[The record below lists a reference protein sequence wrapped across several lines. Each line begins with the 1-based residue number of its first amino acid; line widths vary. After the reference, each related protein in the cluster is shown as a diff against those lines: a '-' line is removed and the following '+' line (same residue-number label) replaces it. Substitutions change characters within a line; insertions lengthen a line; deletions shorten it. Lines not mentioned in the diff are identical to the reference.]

1 MSRYREIDLGKVKT
15 VSILKRQ
22 SKVRREEVAGCVEP
36 GASFSD
42 FWKSLPS
49 ILASGDL
56 KDLAVGISGA
66 VKRGKPVLLLA
77 GAHVIKVGLSPL
89 IIRLME
95 RGVLS
100 GIALNG
106 AGAIHDAELSYFGHT
121 SEDVTAALRDGR
133 FGMARETADIL
144 NQTVRE
150 GCRERLGFGEALGR
164 RILSDGPPNARL
176 SILAQAYRLNV
187 PVTVHAALGTDIV
200 HQHPS
205 ADGAAIGEASLRDF
219 RIFAGLVS
227 GLHRGGVVLL
237 FGSAVILPEVFL
249 KALTV
254 ARNVHKRVDHFT
266 TASFDM
272 ISHYRPRMNVVLRP
286 NQEGGV
292 GYQFTGHHEILFP
305 LLAAAVL
312 ETLAADGP
320 SGSRS
325 GSGSS
330 RKPRRK

>member
-1 MSRYREIDLGKVKT
+1 MSRYREIDLKKVKT
-15 VSILKRQ
+15 VSILRRK
-22 SKVRREEVAGCVEP
+22 SKMRREQVAGCIGP

-56 KDLAVGISGA
+56 KDLAVRTAGA
-66 VKRGKPVLLLA
+66 VRKGKPVLLLA
-77 GAHVIKVGLSPL
+77 GAHVIKVGLSPV

-95 RGVLS
+95 RGVL
-100 GIALNG
+100 GGVALNG

-121 SEDVTAALRDGR
+121 SEDVTAALSGGR
-133 FGMARETADIL
+133 FGMARETADLL
-144 NQTVRE
+144 NLTVRD

-164 RILSDGPPNARL
+164 RILSDSPPNAGL

-219 RIFAGLVS
+219 RIFAELVS

-254 ARNVHKRVDHFT
+254 ARNVHGRVDHFT

-272 ISHYRPRMNVVLRP
+272 IRQYRPRMNVVERP
-286 NQEGGV
+286 TREGGV

-305 LLAAAVL
+305 LLAAALL
-312 ETLAADGP
+312 EALAADGSPGSP
-320 SGSRS
+320 SVSRPA
-325 GSGSS
+325 
-330 RKPRRK
+330 RKPPGK